1 MKLHVLTP
9 VTRPQNLVEL
19 GRSLERWGDVD
30 MTWHLKFDWFKRS
43 LGGYHLRNL
52 MLDDITDGYVWCLD
66 DDCTAHPK
74 LYQTVAKLVR
84 RDAPAV
90 VVSQKREDGTILH
103 AKRENVMV
111 DYIDIGQAI
120 IRRDV
125 IGNYRYMKDE
135 YAADG
140 HFLEV
145 VLGNT
150 PIVFVD
156 DVLSFHNNIPEAA

>member
-9 VTRPQNLVEL
+9 VTRPQNLVEV

-30 MTWHLKFDWFKRS
+30 MTWHVKFDWFKRS
-43 LGGYHLRNL
+43 LGGYNLRNL

-84 RDAPAV
+84 RDASAV

-103 AKRENVMV
+103 AKPENLMV

-125 IGNYRYMKDE
+125 IGDARYQTDD

-140 HFLEV
+140 VFIEA
-145 VLGNT
+145 VLGQV
-150 PIVFVD
+150 PVVYVD
-156 DVLSFHNNIPEAA
+156 EPLSFHNNISEVG

>member
-9 VTRPQNLVEL
+9 VTRPQNLALL
-19 GRSLERWGDVD
+19 GASLNKWGADDV
-30 MTWHLKFDWFKRS
+30 TWHIRFDTFNRS
-43 LGGYHLRNL
+43 FGGYSLRNR
-52 MLDDITDGYVWCLD
+52 MLDDITDGWVWCLD

-74 LYQTVAKLVR
+74 LYRTVDKLAR
-84 RDAPAV
+84 GDTPAV

-103 AKRENVMV
+103 AKPENVAV

-120 IRRDV
+120 IRRDW
-125 IGNYRYMKDE
+125 IDNLRYQEDV

-140 HFLEV
+140 HFLEA
-145 VLGNT
+145 VLGQALV
-150 PIVFVD
+150 VFVD